1 MAWTSKVAVSKQYRD
16 TVEVLWVELSDGGEL
31 TADVLVDVSAFTK
44 RDGSAASG
52 CVVEFYEAQLFG
64 AQDVGYYSLQVGST
78 LIDAGGAGQKISGP
92 SYREG
97 AARDDLLKATGD
109 LTVTTLATD
118 SGDCLRIKARVSL
131 I

>member
-1 MAWTSKVAVSKQYRD
+1 MAWTSKVAVSKQYD
-16 TVEVLWVELSDGGEL
+16 DIVDILWVELSDGGEL

-44 RDGSAASG
+44 RNGSAATG
-52 CVVEFYEAQLFG
+52 CIVESYEVQMFG
-64 AQDVGYYSLQVGST
+64 AQDVGYWSLQVGAT
-78 LIDAGGAGQKISGP
+78 LIDAGGVGQAVSGP
-92 SYREG
+92 VYTEA

-118 SGDCLRIKARVSL
+118 SGDALRIKARVSL